1 MTKEERVI
9 AREAIA
15 RVNER
20 WEFTFDMLCGTT
32 VVADLNALRN
42 SLPAALN
49 ALDDAENQ
57 GIAEGWRADAAQ
69 QKLDETRAELARVRT
84 HSAAQAETV
93 AELNGEIAELQ
104 NQIHEWEESDAA
116 GEAFT
121 AIIDRQQAFIA
132 EQTCSIFSLDERN
145 LEHQHEEKRLRA
157 EIDRL
162 KAPGR

>member
-1 MTKEERVI
+1 MTKEEI
-9 AREAIA
+9 AAARKAIA
-15 RVNER
+15 AATKEIAIFER
-20 WEFTFDMLCGTT
+20 CSRANQDILIG
-32 VVADLNALRN
+32 A
-42 SLPAALN
+42 LPAALD
-49 ALDDAENQ
+49 ALDAAENQ

-69 QKLDETRAELARVRT
+69 QKLDETRAELATLKT
-84 HSAAQAETV
+84 HSREQAETV

-116 GEAFT
+116 GEALT